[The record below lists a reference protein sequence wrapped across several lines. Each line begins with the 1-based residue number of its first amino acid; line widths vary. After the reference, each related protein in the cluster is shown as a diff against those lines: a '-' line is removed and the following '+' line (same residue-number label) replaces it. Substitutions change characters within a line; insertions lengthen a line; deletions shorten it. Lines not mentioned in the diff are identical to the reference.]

1 MDSTT
6 FPTNSV
12 TKSSMKRVPAMIR
25 RPTPFAIRHECTCVG
40 EDSLLLTF
48 LHNAGFHCRILR
60 LRLGTGLADVPEH
73 AVIFSTRYNGFL
85 DSDLLSL
92 DRVAGS
98 LLLRCRAY
106 RFSLSSDTRGEGRS
120 G

>member
-1 MDSTT
+1 
-6 FPTNSV
+6 
-12 TKSSMKRVPAMIR
+12 MIR